1 MEKTLEDARWGGG
14 GVQEGRRKRGK
25 GTRTLPCSD
34 AEVNG
39 QREVGEGGKQRSAFY
54 FHGEGKAVKSQ
65 VGLRARVGEKVEP
78 LWLSHT
84 PELCP

>member
-39 QREVGEGGKQRSAFY
+39 QREVGEGGSREAPST
-54 FHGEGKAVKSQ
+54 SM
-65 VGLRARVGEKVEP
+65 EKGRP
-78 LWLSHT
+78 LN
-84 PELCP
+84 PR